1 MPKLKNTDELRKLI
15 KELKEKKDKES
26 IYLKVALGTCG
37 VSSGAE
43 DTYNELLKIIQEKKL
58 SNVKVI
64 KTGCLGYC
72 YAEPTVEIDEPGKKP
87 ILYGNVTE
95 KKVND
100 LVKTHL
106 IEGKILEDL
115 VIKETHKNAL
125 QLEGR

>member
-1 MPKLKNTDELRKLI
+1 MPKLKNTDELKKLI
-15 KELKEKKDKES
+15 NELKEKKDNES

-43 DTYNELLKIIQEKKL
+43 ETYNELLKIIQEKKL

-72 YAEPTVEIDEPGKKP
+72 YAEPTVEIDEPGKEP
-87 ILYGNVTE
+87 VLYGNITQ
-95 KKVND
+95 KKVNE
-100 LVKTHL
+100 LVQAHL
-106 IEGKILEDL
+106 IEGRTLKDF